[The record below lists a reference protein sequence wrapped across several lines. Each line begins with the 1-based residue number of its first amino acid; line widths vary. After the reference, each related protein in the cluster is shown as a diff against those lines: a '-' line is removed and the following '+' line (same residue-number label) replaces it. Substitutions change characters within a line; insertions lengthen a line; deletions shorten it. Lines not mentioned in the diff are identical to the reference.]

1 MMNSNYFCRKIL
13 SNDNL
18 DHVKNIIT
26 SENIE
31 WEDGNNSVINKIE
44 NLKKVLETFD
54 QDVFDIIMSD
64 LDKDMK
70 FSSIVVPKETNNL
83 MISKI
88 EEGGYYKCHL
98 DSELNGTYS
107 TTIFLNDP
115 EEYDGGELQ
124 LLIDGNLKNIKLKSG
139 MGITYETGI
148 PHQVLPVTK
157 GVRYVAVFWTKSI
170 ILDSFVR
177 EIYHSLNNI
186 QQSLINSGYI
196 KKEMTYT
203 NIKEYVEQPDIEIEM
218 LKKNLIRRYL

>member
-1 MMNSNYFCRKIL
+1 MNSNYFCRKIL
-13 SNDNL
+13 SDDNL

-31 WEDGNNSVINKIE
+31 WEDGNNSVINKVE
-44 NLKKVLETFD
+44 NMKKVLETFD

-64 LDKDMK
+64 LDKDVE

-148 PHQVLPVTK
+148 PHQVLPVTR
-157 GVRYVAVFWTKSI
+157 GTRYVAIFWTTSI
-170 ILDSFVR
+170 ILDHFIR
-177 EIYHSLNNI
+177 KMHSDLTNI
-186 QQSLINSGYI
+186 QLNLDKLGYVG
-196 KKEMTYT
+196 KTYT
-203 NIKEYVEQPDIEIEM
+203 SIKDFIKDPSIEIEM
-218 LKKNLIRRYL
+218 VKKNLIRRYL

>member
-1 MMNSNYFCRKIL
+1 MNSNYFCRKIL

>member
-1 MMNSNYFCRKIL
+1 
-13 SNDNL
+13 
-18 DHVKNIIT
+18 
-26 SENIE
+26 
-31 WEDGNNSVINKIE
+31 
-44 NLKKVLETFD
+44 
-54 QDVFDIIMSD
+54 
-64 LDKDMK
+64 
-70 FSSIVVPKETNNL
+70 
-83 MISKI
+83 
-88 EEGGYYKCHL
+88 
-98 DSELNGTYS
+98 
-107 TTIFLNDP
+107 
-115 EEYDGGELQ
+115 
-124 LLIDGNLKNIKLKSG
+124 
-139 MGITYETGI
+139 MGVTYETGI

>member
-1 MMNSNYFCRKIL
+1 MNSNYFCRDIL

-18 DHVKNIIT
+18 DHIKKIIT
-26 SENIE
+26 SENVE

-44 NLKKVLETFD
+44 NVKKVLETFD
-54 QDVFDIIMSD
+54 QDVFNIIMSD
-64 LDKDMK
+64 LDKDVE
-70 FSSIVVPKETNNL
+70 FSSIVVPKETNNVI
-83 MISKI
+83 ISKI
-88 EEGGYYKCHL
+88 AEGGYYKCHL
-98 DSELNGTYS
+98 DSEFNGTYS

-115 EEYDGGELQ
+115 EEYEGGELQ
-124 LLIDGNLKNIKLKSG
+124 LLIDGNIKNIKLKSG
-139 MGITYETGI
+139 MGVTYETGI